1 MTLTEKLLGYLNRV
15 FDKGPDS
22 VLALRL
28 HYDGAMTWR
37 VSAGVLTTAV
47 TGGTGGPL
55 TVALSGFS
63 MSGLAAY
70 LAAQPGYSVPFAVTG
85 DMASRSALALIEAS
99 GNPVQSNGDHLLAF
113 QSVLWAYM
121 NAQSGELS
129 TAQVAI
135 SEALLQIA
143 ALTASDTWVDE
154 HGSYY
159 GVSRTSGEADAAY
172 VARIVSEITRA
183 RGNGV
188 AIAEAVKLGA
198 TASYVTVTDHPT
210 VTVSGGGVGSYG
222 LFDMDVEVPVESV
235 LSQPQIEANTLAVLE
250 AMRDA
255 GTHLRKLRYIRTTTS
270 RLWTGGYIKS
280 GHYLTLGFDR
290 YPFLFDGVFS
300 YDGSHLYDAFIPP
313 PVGLI
318 GAALLHMDGDLAN
331 SIEPSTT
338 YTGGPSIS
346 FATPAKFSG
355 LAMAGSSVNSSLP
368 VTIGVDALT
377 IEGQF
382 RVVDAMPLGSFG
394 GFELAGSNDMIYR
407 VSVHDGN
414 GDVGN
419 RDGAGV
425 GANPNKVVFSTVD
438 VSTMTWTTRIVS
450 GAVIVSG
457 VYSHVELDRD
467 SSGSW
472 FLFVDGS
479 LVGSYSPGIEDLGDC
494 DITCI
499 AKGGDVVSS
508 TNSLADEFRFIPGTA
523 MHSSSFTPPVAPY

>member
-70 LAAQPGYSVPFAVTG
+70 LAAQPGYSVPFTVTG

-99 GNPVQSNGDHLLAF
+99 GNQAQSNGDHLLAF

-159 GVSRTSGEADAAY
+159 GVARTSGEADVAY
-172 VARIVSEITRA
+172 VARIVSEIKRS

-188 AIAEAVKLGA
+188 AISEAVKLGA
-198 TASYVTVTDHPT
+198 TATYVTVSDYST

-235 LSQPQIEANTLAVLE
+235 LTQPQIEANSLAVLE

-255 GTHLRKLRYIRTTTS
+255 GTHLRKLRYLRTATAT
-270 RLWTGGYIKS
+270 LWAGAYTRA

-290 YPFLFDGVFS
+290 YPFIFDGTFS
-300 YDGSHLYDAFIPP
+300 YDGSQTYD
-313 PVGLI
+313 GL
-318 GAALLHMDGDLAN
+318 
-331 SIEPSTT
+331 
-338 YTGGPSIS
+338 
-346 FATPAKFSG
+346 
-355 LAMAGSSVNSSLP
+355 
-368 VTIGVDALT
+368 
-377 IEGQF
+377 
-382 RVVDAMPLGSFG
+382 
-394 GFELAGSNDMIYR
+394 
-407 VSVHDGN
+407 
-414 GDVGN
+414 
-419 RDGAGV
+419 
-425 GANPNKVVFSTVD
+425 
-438 VSTMTWTTRIVS
+438 
-450 GAVIVSG
+450 
-457 VYSHVELDRD
+457 
-467 SSGSW
+467 
-472 FLFVDGS
+472 
-479 LVGSYSPGIEDLGDC
+479 
-494 DITCI
+494 
-499 AKGGDVVSS
+499 
-508 TNSLADEFRFIPGTA
+508 
-523 MHSSSFTPPVAPY
+523 